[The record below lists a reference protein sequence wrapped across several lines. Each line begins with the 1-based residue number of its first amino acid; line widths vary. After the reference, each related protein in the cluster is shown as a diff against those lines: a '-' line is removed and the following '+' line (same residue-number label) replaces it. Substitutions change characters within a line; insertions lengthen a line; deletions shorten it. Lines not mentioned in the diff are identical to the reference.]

1 LFFASLGWIVDLQ
14 ENVDFDV
21 RFGEGERRTDRERK
35 TFHVETAPRPFFAH
49 SSLDWTPFSQEHA
62 GTPTWQGSFVRSSLQ
77 TFLFKTKLQTF
88 LSEVP
93 SDILA

>member
-1 LFFASLGWIVDLQ
+1 MWISTFASVTVGD
-14 ENVDFDV
+14 
-21 RFGEGERRTDRERK
+21 RRTDRERK
-35 TFHVETAPRPFFAH
+35 TFHVETAPRPFFAR

-93 SDILA
+93 SDILAQGKTSDIYIIT